1 MTSKRTVR
9 WTASNGKEIT
19 VEISVTREH
28 TTRDTLWADGDSV
41 VVERDEIK
49 AVQSIVA
56 MMDGTTIDEAYLG
69 QLRYNIAPNS
79 LGAVAAINK
88 VVGLKAETLALVEAT
103 IAEAT
108 EEAESD
114 PEIMA
119 CRARIADRE
128 AAADKATAE
137 YERREKAVDNMMTLG
152 GHTY

>member
-1 MTSKRTVR
+1 MTGKRTVR

-28 TTRDTLWADGDSV
+28 ITSDTLWADGDSV

-69 QLRYNIAPNS
+69 QIRYNIAPNS

-88 VVGLKAETLALVEAT
+88 VVGLKAETLALVKAAIAQAT
-103 IAEAT
+103 V
-108 EEAESD
+108 EAESD

-119 CRARIADRE
+119 CRTRIADRE
-128 AAADKATAE
+128 AATDKATAE
-137 YERREKAVDNMMTLG
+137 HIRHEKAVDNMMTLG